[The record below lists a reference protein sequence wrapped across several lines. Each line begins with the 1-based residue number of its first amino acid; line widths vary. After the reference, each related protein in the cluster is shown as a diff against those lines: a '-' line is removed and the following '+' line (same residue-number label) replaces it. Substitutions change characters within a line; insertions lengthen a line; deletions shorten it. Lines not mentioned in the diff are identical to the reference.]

1 MRTLI
6 RDPGC
11 LACVHGE
18 VYHLTLECLCF
29 ADVAVMI
36 EYCLSG
42 DCELIAAC
50 FDSRLALLMLR
61 RSEEFT

>member
-1 MRTLI
+1 M
-6 RDPGC
+6 
-11 LACVHGE
+11 HGE

-29 ADVAVMI
+29 ADVPVMI
-36 EYCLSG
+36 DYCLSG